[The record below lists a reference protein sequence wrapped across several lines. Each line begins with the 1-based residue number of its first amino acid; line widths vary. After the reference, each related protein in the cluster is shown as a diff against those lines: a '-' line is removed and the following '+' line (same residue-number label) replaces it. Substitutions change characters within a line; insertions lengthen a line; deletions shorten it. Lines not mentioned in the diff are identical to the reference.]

1 MTYFDFARV
10 RARALLRWRLP
21 RLTPLAPAPSQAAA
35 KIQRL
40 VSPGGIEAWFV
51 QDATVPLIAMEYA
64 FGGGAAQDPAGKPG
78 VGNMVAG
85 LLDEGSGELDSKT
98 FHERLDR
105 RAIELSFSS
114 TRDYLRGSLAHAEG
128 QQGRGLRPVA
138 DGADLAAF
146 RQRRRRAHSRPGRC
160 RGCAA
165 TPPIRR
171 ALAGR
176 KFLEVAFGDHPYGR
190 QANGTLESVPK
201 IDVADLKDYVRR
213 VLAKDTLRIAVV
225 GDVDPATLGK
235 LLDKTFGGLPAK
247 ASLTPVADVE
257 AAKPPQRAFIPLDV
271 PQTVVTFGGPGIKRH
286 DPDFMAGY
294 VVNHILG
301 GGGLSSRLYREV
313 REKRGLAYSVYESLL
328 WMDHSA
334 LFIGNTGTRADRA
347 GETVDAIEKEIRR
360 MAEEGPT
367 QQELDEAKSY
377 LKGSQMLALDTSSKL
392 ASALLQYQ
400 LDKLPIDYIEKRN
413 AIVDAVTLDDAKKA
427 AKRLWGQGLL
437 TVIVGRA
444 PQAAAQPAA
453 TAADGELSAFQAS
466 RQPPTS
472 WPRTSRASR
481 RMCSAHP
488 SGSQSS
494 HRAPSIAREIPSG
507 DAMLRISRD
516 LSIDENDIE
525 IALRPRLRPGRAERQ
540 QALDRRPIAFRHA
553 PGHAAGRRRVAAQS
567 AGRPAHDQ
575 GRRDRD
581 SRPALPHPGAQPR
594 RRHRPAARNLARG
607 HGAACSAP
615 RHQADIR
622 IEAAPARRQEAPQ
635 RRQGQARLARVSTI
649 EYRTEAVVH
658 AKKLRPPRDRSSALA
673 QRTCRKAL
681 VALAAGRGIARARRV
696 PFGARRCRR
705 PRCLWCRSWR

>member
-1 MTYFDFARV
+1 MARQETFGDRLSDQGYHVETRGEAFVIHPRTSPNTGARRIALIFAACLAMTPFV
-10 RARALLRWRLP
+10 S
-21 RLTPLAPAPSQAAA
+21 TPSHAAT

-64 FGGGAAQDPAGKPG
+64 FGGGATQDPADKPG
-78 VGNMVAG
+78 VGNLVAD

-98 FHERLDR
+98 FHEHLDR

-114 TRDYLRGSLAHAEG
+114 TRDYFRGSLRMLKDNKDEAFDLLRMSLTSPHFESTDVERIRA
-128 QQGRGLRPVA
+128 QVLSGLRRDTSNPTS
-138 DGADLAAF
+138 LA
-146 RQRRRRAHSRPGRC
+146 S
-160 RGCAA
+160 
-165 TPPIRR
+165 
-171 ALAGR
+171 R
-176 KFLEVAFGDHPYGR
+176 KFLEIAFGDHPYAR

-235 LLDKTFGGLPAK
+235 LLDQTFGGLPAK
-247 ASLTPVADVE
+247 ASLTPVPDVE

-301 GGGLSSRLYREV
+301 GGALSSRLYHEV
-313 REKRGLAYSVYESLL
+313 REKRGLAYSVFESLL
-328 WMDHSA
+328 WADHSA
-334 LFIGNTGTRADRA
+334 VFVGNTGTRADRA

-392 ASALLQYQ
+392 AAGLLQYQ

-413 AIVDAVTLDDAKKA
+413 AIIDAVTLDDAKKA

-453 TAADGELSAFQAS
+453 ATPP
-466 RQPPTS
+466 PPT
-472 WPRTSRASR
+472 A
-481 RMCSAHP
+481 
-488 SGSQSS
+488 
-494 HRAPSIAREIPSG
+494 
-507 DAMLRISRD
+507 
-516 LSIDENDIE
+516 N
-525 IALRPRLRPGRAERQ
+525 
-540 QALDRRPIAFRHA
+540 
-553 PGHAAGRRRVAAQS
+553 
-567 AGRPAHDQ
+567 
-575 GRRDRD
+575 
-581 SRPALPHPGAQPR
+581 
-594 RRHRPAARNLARG
+594 
-607 HGAACSAP
+607 
-615 RHQADIR
+615 
-622 IEAAPARRQEAPQ
+622 
-635 RRQGQARLARVSTI
+635 
-649 EYRTEAVVH
+649 
-658 AKKLRPPRDRSSALA
+658 
-673 QRTCRKAL
+673 
-681 VALAAGRGIARARRV
+681 
-696 PFGARRCRR
+696 
-705 PRCLWCRSWR
+705 